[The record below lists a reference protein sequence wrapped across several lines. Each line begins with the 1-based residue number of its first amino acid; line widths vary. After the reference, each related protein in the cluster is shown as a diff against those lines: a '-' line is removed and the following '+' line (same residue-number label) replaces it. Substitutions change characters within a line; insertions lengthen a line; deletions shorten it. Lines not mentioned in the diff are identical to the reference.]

1 MSKDFKTREDWLA
14 YRARKP
20 KRITWIFVSVKPD
33 PRHAGEF
40 IGATYKANRTKH
52 KNKKWETKIAAR
64 NARRAAKQAGGTP
77 VVAARNRPVEAVPI
91 E

>member
-1 MSKDFKTREDWLA
+1 MSDFKTREEWLA

-20 KRITWIFVSVKPD
+20 KRITWVFVSVKPD

-52 KNKKWETKIAAR
+52 KNNKWVMKIEAR
-64 NARRAAKQAGGTP
+64 NKQRAAKL
-77 VVAARNRPVEAVPI
+77 AARKGPVETVSI
-91 E
+91 